1 MPPMSVW
8 KLLGILFAVL
18 LGLGLV
24 LFVRQTYLYYT
35 AMRTG
40 QANPLWEKRLEST
53 VSRLVANRD
62 VKPEDLAALADPKA
76 PSQGPADAPLTIVE
90 FLDYGCP
97 YCRAAFEPIRE
108 LAVERAGKVRLVIR
122 DFPLDD
128 LHPGATKAAIGA
140 RCAQE
145 QGKFWAY
152 HDKLFL
158 LDQRSFQENE
168 LFDIA
173 REISLDM
180 NKFTECVGSG
190 RAGAL
195 VQADQV
201 AGLRAGVQGTPT
213 FFFNGVKIQGA
224 PDAETLNYIVD
235 QFLARTASSTR

>member
-1 MPPMSVW
+1 MSVW

-18 LGLGLV
+18 LGLGV
-24 LFVRQTYLYYT
+24 ILFVRQTYIYYG
-35 AMRTG
+35 AIRSG
-40 QANPLWEKRLEST
+40 AANPALDQRLEST

-62 VKPEDLAALADPKA
+62 VTDEDLAGLNDSKA
-76 PSQGPADAPLTIVE
+76 PSQGPADAALTIVE
-90 FLDYGCP
+90 FIDYGCP
-97 YCRAAFEPIRE
+97 YCRAAFEPVRE
-108 LAVERAGKVRLVIR
+108 LAVERAGQVRLVIR

-145 QGKFWAY
+145 QGKFWSY

-158 LDQRSFQENE
+158 LDQRSFQEAE

-173 REISLDM
+173 REISLDIS
-180 NKFTECVGSG
+180 KFTECVGSG

-224 PDAETLNYIVD
+224 PDAEALNYIVD
-235 QFLARTASSTR
+235 QFLARTAASSTP

>member
-1 MPPMSVW
+1 MSVW

-18 LGLGLV
+18 LGLGV
-24 LFVRQTYLYYT
+24 ILFVRQTYLYYG
-35 AMRTG
+35 AIRSG
-40 QANPLWEKRLEST
+40 AANPALDQRLEST

-62 VKPEDLAALADPKA
+62 VTDEDLAGLLDEKA
-76 PSQGPADAPLTIVE
+76 PSQGPANAPLTIVE

-97 YCRAAFEPIRE
+97 YCRAAFEPVRE

-158 LDQRSFQENE
+158 LDQRSFQEAE
-168 LFDIA
+168 LFDVA
-173 REISLDM
+173 REISLDIS
-180 NKFTECVGSG
+180 KFTECVGSG

-213 FFFNGVKIQGA
+213 FFFNGVKVQGA
-224 PDAETLNYIVD
+224 PDAEALNYIVD
-235 QFLARTASSTR
+235 QFLARTAATSTP